1 MQQDEEFTLESQEI
15 NYIIQTSQQVTTILG
30 LLDILSRS
38 K

>member
-30 LLDILSRS
+30 LLDILSR
-38 K
+38 